1 MRKFLY
7 SRWFF
12 FFLAVVCVI
21 DLGTDVGEVVW
32 GWNALNFVSIAM
44 DVIAAGMALWIFI
57 DLQSR
62 RPKHG
67 GDSRRR

>member
-1 MRKFLY
+1 MRKLLY

-21 DLGTDVGEVVW
+21 DLGADVGEVVW
-32 GWNALNFVSIAM
+32 GWSALNFVSIAM
-44 DVIAAGMALWIFI
+44 DVIAAGLALWIFI

-67 GDSRRR
+67 GDSRR

>member
-1 MRKFLY
+1 MRRFLY

-12 FFLAVVCVI
+12 LFLAIVCIVDVI
-21 DLGTDVGEVVW
+21 ADLGEWFWGRDVL
-32 GWNALNFVSIAM
+32 NALAIAM
-44 DVIAAGMALWIFI
+44 DVIAAGLACWIFL

-67 GDSRRR
+67 DRPHS